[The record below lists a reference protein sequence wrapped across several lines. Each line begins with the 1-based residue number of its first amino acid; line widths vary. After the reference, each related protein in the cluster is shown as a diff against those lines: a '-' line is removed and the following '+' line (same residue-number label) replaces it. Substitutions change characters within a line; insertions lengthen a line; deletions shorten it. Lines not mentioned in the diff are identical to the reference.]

1 MAESGGTGG
10 IREIQE
16 GVPVSIP
23 TTWRKLSNGMWV
35 DTMPPGGG
43 GYRMGTSFHDNPY
56 GPCYCGATHN
66 FGPDYRDILVF

>member
-1 MAESGGTGG
+1 M
-10 IREIQE
+10 
-16 GVPVSIP
+16 SIP

-35 DTMPPGGG
+35 DIMSG
-43 GYRMGTSFHDNPY
+43 GYRMGTAFHDNPY